1 MYYAIYW
8 RYRSL
13 CTMEDTTAH
22 GVISTLYHGANAG
35 QISAVGYY
43 DSAANILYIHTFY
56 WSMVNGSGAAKY
68 SAALGLA
75 PNHTYADIMQISLD
89 VLYGYYIR

>member
-1 MYYAIYW
+1 
-8 RYRSL
+8 
-13 CTMEDTTAH
+13 MEDTTAH

-56 WSMVNGSGAAKY
+56 WSRDSGVTKY

-75 PNHTYADIMQISLD
+75 LDHTYADIVQID
-89 VLYGYYIR
+89 IDDLYENYIS